1 MRIEI
6 VPYKATWPDAF
17 QSFAR
22 QVKDLLQEDALA
34 IHHIGST
41 SVKGL
46 DAKDVIDIQIT
57 VKDLTNDLS
66 KKLESLKVL
75 ARPDIYKDHCPPGM
89 TLEAKELAK
98 CYFQTVD
105 VRRNIHVRELG
116 RFNQRYA
123 LLCRDYLR
131 SHKTAADAYGEMKRQ
146 LARYFPKNEDAYY
159 DIKDPTFDIIMSAA
173 NDWASYTKWQLPES
187 DV

>member
-17 QSFAR
+17 QSFASKL
-22 QVKDLLQEDALA
+22 KDLLQEDAFA

-57 VKDLTNDLS
+57 VKDLTVDLS
-66 KKLESLKVL
+66 KKLEFLNVI
-75 ARPDIYKDHCPPGM
+75 ARTDITRDHCPPGM
-89 TLEAKELAK
+89 ILKKEELAK
-98 CYFQTVD
+98 RYFNTLD
-105 VRRNIHVRELG
+105 ISRNIHVREAG

-131 SHKTAADAYGEMKRQ
+131 SHKTAADAYGEIKRQ
-146 LARYFPKNEDAYY
+146 LARYFPENEDAYY
-159 DIKDPTFDIIMSAA
+159 DIKDPMFDIIMTGA